1 MARGPGFSMKKKM
14 LVILFGFFAL
24 GFAVLIVRL
33 FILQVLDGPFYAQRA
48 ARQQLATVRI
58 SANRGSILD
67 RNGKPLAQ
75 SATVWDVTV
84 SPSYIKTD
92 AERNK
97 TADALSRILAI
108 DRQTLYNKINQ
119 RISYVVVAKR
129 IEKPTQELVADY
141 IRENNIGYIGLVED
155 SKRYYPYGNF
165 AGQVLGFTGTDD
177 QGLAGVEAQ
186 YNSVLKGT
194 SGKLV
199 TAKNAHGTDMPY
211 NYSAY
216 EPPTDGDN
224 VVLTIDEVV
233 QHALENNLQQAVA
246 DNNVTNRV
254 AAIAMNVNTGEILGM
269 ATEPGFDPNDPYT
282 IADPAAQKTLAGLS
296 GDALGQA
303 TANARQAQWR
313 NKAITEPYEPGS
325 VFKTITAAS
334 AIDAGVVK
342 ATDLFSDPGSIKV
355 AGTTFHDWKAGGSG
369 TVTFLQGFEQ
379 SINVVFIQVGQR
391 LGVANFYKYLSNFGL
406 TTKTGIDLPG
416 EALSITIPEKRYGP
430 VELAS
435 ASFGQ
440 SNKFTP
446 VEMITAIAAVSNG
459 GKLVQPHIVKEI
471 TDPSGKVIKTFGTT
485 VKKQVMTPEASKEMD
500 RILQLEVTEGS
511 GKNAYVAGYR
521 IGGKTGTAQKLDVAD
536 STARIA
542 SFCGVAPCDD
552 PQVAVLLL
560 MDEPHNT
567 TSNYGGV
574 IAAPVV
580 GTIFSQILPY
590 LGVQPQYTPEELA
603 KVEVQAPNAVGR
615 KAADAAQ
622 QFTAAG
628 LNVQMVGGGDTVT
641 AQMPAAGEMVP
652 KGGSVVL
659 YTGGAQPASTAVV
672 PNLIGQTPEQVNA
685 AMAAAHL
692 NVNFTGLAQDA
703 TGETAYAQSQPVG
716 AQVPPGTVVEV
727 RFRDST
733 VKDDVIPS
741 Q

>member
-1 MARGPGFSMKKKM
+1 MKKKM